1 VWVQSNTARLPAH
14 AEYLRLHASNIQV
27 VHLQGALGFG
37 TCRQITG
44 LVEDLTGDRG
54 EAPTLG
60 GEEESALG
68 KFVVVGP
75 ANVARPLY
83 IVVCLRN
90 VTSLDYGAAQQL
102 VKMKHAAIRSH
113 QSSQGKHVTVP
124 HHIIYTRSRPE
135 VKRTLMHCGCVNG
148 GDEVVGDI
156 APGEM
161 PCVALCESYMRV
173 LAICEDHLLFA
184 ATQRGLVSPQ
194 LPILPDQLPS
204 VQGEGTHDDA
214 GERQRDI
221 DEGLASQYSVTS
233 LVSQDSESFSAHSAL
248 LPPAIRPEAN
258 AVSARELLAI
268 VLGPYMGQGEGDAG
282 DYAPAPA
289 GGTSTLPCPL
299 PTLSAELEVLLPLL
313 GHRRL
318 RCGEHLWRRGD
329 PARSMFIV
337 HAGKLQVSLPK
348 RRPRPP
354 GHSRSETVTC
364 NNDARDVNIVAAA
377 AAQRRGEVTLD
388 VAGPPSGPPSGG
400 QVDLGHEGLVLE
412 VLIPG
417 SILGYLHATSTPPQ
431 ERCTDVVVV
440 SEWAAVLEFPLG
452 LLQELCATHPTLVFG
467 VMHCVLHRCAH
478 EYNNMTQH
486 QVHNDDHWVM
496 PDE

>member
-1 VWVQSNTARLPAH
+1 M
-14 AEYLRLHASNIQV
+14 
-27 VHLQGALGFG
+27 LG
-37 TCRQITG
+37 
-44 LVEDLTGDRG
+44 E
-54 EAPTLG
+54 
-60 GEEESALG
+60 EEESALG

-75 ANVARPLY
+75 AKMARPLY

-90 VTSLDYGAAQQL
+90 VTSLDYSAAQQL
-102 VKMKHAAIRSH
+102 VKMKHAAVMSH
-113 QSSQGKHVTVP
+113 QGAQGKHETVP
-124 HHIIYTRSRPE
+124 HHIIYTRCRPE
-135 VKRTLMHCGCVNG
+135 VKRTLMHCGCVND
-148 GDEVVGDI
+148 GDEIMGDV
-156 APGEM
+156 APGDL

-173 LAICEDHLLFA
+173 LAVCEDDLLFA

-194 LPILPDQLPS
+194 LPILPEQLPCAP
-204 VQGEGTHDDA
+204 GEGACDDA

-233 LVSQDSESFSAHSAL
+233 LVSQDSESVSGHFAPL
-248 LPPAIRPEAN
+248 RPAIRPEAN
-258 AVSARELLAI
+258 AVSARELIAI
-268 VLGPYMGQGEGDAG
+268 VLGPYMGQGGGDAA
-282 DYAPAPA
+282 DNAASPA
-289 GGTSTLPCPL
+289 GGDSTLPCAL

-318 RCGEHLWRRGD
+318 RRGEHLWRRGD
-329 PARSMFIV
+329 AASSMFIV

-348 RRPRPP
+348 RRPRPRR
-354 GHSRSETVTC
+354 HSRGETVAG
-364 NNDARDVNIVAAA
+364 NDASNANGVAAA
-377 AAQRRGEVTLD
+377 AAQRSCEVAVD

-400 QVDLGHEGLVLE
+400 VVDLAHEGLVLE

-417 SILGYLHATSTPPQ
+417 SIFGYLHALSTPAQ
-431 ERCTDVVVV
+431 ERFTDVVVV

-452 LLQELCATHPTLVFG
+452 LLHELRAAHPTLVFG
-467 VMHCVLHRCAH
+467 LMQCVLHRCAH